1 MDVETRRLLV
11 DGARLVLNGKQVE
24 ARELL
29 MQYLDK
35 DELSEEGWLWMSGA
49 VDSPEDIETALDNC
63 LTINPDNLRAIQG
76 KQWLHEYR
84 KRLMLE
90 KQVSGARTRIR
101 LGDE

>member
-1 MDVETRRLLV
+1 M
-11 DGARLVLNGKQVE
+11 LNGMQAE

-29 MQYLDK
+29 MQYLGL

-49 VDSPEDIETALDNC
+49 VDSPNDIETALDNC

-76 KQWLHEYR
+76 KQWLNEYR

-90 KQVSGARTRIR
+90 EQVSGVRNRIR
-101 LGDE
+101 LENE